1 MLYEIG
7 VYNKRVRDC
16 IRRGDKWDNAMGIS
30 DSFEEVKYFEFQ
42 ATSIEEAEKKVERDY
57 PKRFGYV
64 LDYIR
69 TVK

>member
-7 VYNKRVRDC
+7 VYNKRVRDT
-16 IRRGDKWDNAMGIS
+16 IRGGEDWNNAMGIL

-42 ATSIEEAEKKVERDY
+42 ATSMDEAEKIAERDY

>member
-1 MLYEIG
+1 
-7 VYNKRVRDC
+7 
-16 IRRGDKWDNAMGIS
+16 MGIS

-42 ATSIEEAEKKVERDY
+42 ATSLEEAEKRAERDY

>member
-1 MLYEIG
+1 
-7 VYNKRVRDC
+7 
-16 IRRGDKWDNAMGIS
+16 MGIS

-69 TVK
+69 TIK

>member
-1 MLYEIG
+1 MLYQIG
-7 VYNKRVRDC
+7 VYNQRVRDT
-16 IRRGDKWDNAMGIS
+16 IRRGDEWNNTLGIS
-30 DSFEEVKYFEFQ
+30 DSFEDINYFEFQ
-42 ATSIEEAEKKVERDY
+42 ATSIEEAEKIVERKY

>member
-42 ATSIEEAEKKVERDY
+42 ATSLEEAEKRAERDY

>member
-1 MLYEIG
+1 VLYEIG

-42 ATSIEEAEKKVERDY
+42 ATSLEEAEKRAERDY